1 MLSDDLARHVA
12 LHHALGFRFRTQ
24 RLLLRNFVAFAE
36 RRGDRFISAAR
47 VLAWAV
53 EAPSPEQRRNRL
65 LNVRRFAIAMH
76 AEDPRHEVPAADA
89 LGRGLFRRKLPYI
102 YSAGEIQRLMAAAAS
117 LPPAGTIRPLTYAML
132 FGLLA
137 ATGMRISE
145 ALALRLGDVTEDGL
159 IVVKTKFKKS
169 RLIPLHPTTRKALN
183 DYLSSR
189 LRLATCSDAL
199 LIANTG
205 APPSYETAASLFRQL
220 SRQIGLRGDPGQ
232 PGPRIHDLR
241 HSFTVRSLEGCP
253 CDRDSV
259 SRHILALST
268 YLGHAHVTDTYW
280 YLQATPTLMAQ
291 IAEAG
296 EALLQREGVA

>member
-12 LHHALGFRFRTQ
+12 LHEALGFRFRTQ

-36 RRGDRFISAAR
+36 RRGDRFIGAAR

-53 EAPSPEQRRNRL
+53 GAPSPEQRRNRL
-65 LNVRRFAIAMH
+65 PCVRRFAIAMH
-76 AEDPRHEVPAADA
+76 AEDANHEVPAADA
-89 LGRGLFRRKLPYI
+89 LGRGLFRQKLPYI
-102 YSAGEIQRLMAAAAS
+102 YTTDEIQRLIAAAAL

-132 FGLLA
+132 YGLLA

-145 ALALRLGDVTEDGL
+145 ALTLRLGDVTEDGL
-159 IVVKTKFKKS
+159 IIAKTKFKKS
-169 RLIPLHPTTRKALN
+169 RLIPLHSTTRKALN

-189 LRLATCSDAL
+189 LRLVTSSDGL

-205 APPSYETAASLFRQL
+205 KPPSYETAASLFRQL
-220 SRQIGLRGDPGQ
+220 SRRIGLRGEADQ
-232 PGPRIHDLR
+232 PRPRIHDLR
-241 HSFTVRSLEGCP
+241 HSFAVRSLEGCP
-253 CDRDSV
+253 RDRDAV

-280 YLQATPTLMAQ
+280 YLQATPALMAQ

-296 EALLQREGVA
+296 EALQRGGVA

>member
-1 MLSDDLARHVA
+1 MLSDNLARHVA
-12 LHHALGFRFRTQ
+12 LHDALGFRFRTQ
-24 RLLLRNFVAFAE
+24 RLLLRNFVRFAE
-36 RRGDRFISAAR
+36 LRGDRFINTAR
-47 VLAWAV
+47 VLTWAV
-53 EAPSPEQRRNRL
+53 QAPSPEQRRNRL

-76 AEDPRHEVPAADA
+76 AEDARHEVPAADA

-102 YSAGEIQRLMAAAAS
+102 YSADEIQRLLAAAAS
-117 LPPAGTIRPLTYAML
+117 LPPAGTIRPLTYTML

-145 ALALRLGDVTEDGL
+145 ALALRLGDITEDGL
-159 IVVKTKFKKS
+159 IVTKTKFKKS
-169 RLIPLHPTTRKALN
+169 RLIPLHSTARKALN
-183 DYLSSR
+183 SYLSFR
-189 LRLATCSDAL
+189 LRLATRSNAL

-205 APPSYETAASLFRQL
+205 APPAYETAASLFRQL

-241 HSFTVRSLEGCP
+241 HSFAVRSLEGCP

-280 YLQATPTLMAQ
+280 YLQATPILMVQ

-296 EALLQREGVA
+296 EALQRGDAA